1 MAEANTPRPL
11 FRRYAEAKVAT
22 ALEDTRV
29 VLVVGPRQAGKTTLV
44 RRFVTKDRPYLTLD
58 DDATAEQARTD
69 PVAFVRGLGAAV
81 IDEIQRVPQ
90 LLLAIKQSVDT
101 DPRPGRF
108 LLTGSANVMALPK
121 VGDSLAGRIATVTL
135 LPLAQAEIEQAPG
148 RLIERLFAGERPVLE
163 GPPVYGDALVERV
176 ITGGYPEALKRSTAV
191 RRIAWHEDYLLT
203 VLDRDVRDI
212 ADLEQ
217 LARLPLLTRMVA
229 EQTGQIVNHRAIS
242 VALGLSIQTV
252 QKYVSVLE
260 RLFLLRTLTP
270 WYTNRLSRLIKSPK
284 LHLLDSGL
292 LATLRE
298 TDMDAVKADRT
309 RLGPLLESFVVSEV
323 LKLLTWSDRSATV
336 MHFRTRE
343 QDEVDLVLEDRRGR
357 IVAIEVKAGATL
369 RLKDLNGL
377 RKIQEAAGDKFVR
390 GLILHD
396 HDRVTPFD
404 EKLQGAPVSLL
415 WQM

>member
-1 MAEANTPRPL
+1 MNPDDQTRPL
-11 FRRYAEAKVAT
+11 FRRYAEANVAT

-44 RRFVTKDRPYLTLD
+44 QRFVAPDRPYVTLD
-58 DDATAEQARTD
+58 DAATLERARTD
-69 PVAFVRGLGAAV
+69 PVAFLRALDGAV
-81 IDEIQRVPQ
+81 IDEIQRAPQ
-90 LLLAIKQSVDT
+90 LLLAIKQSVDADT
-101 DPRPGRF
+101 RPGRF

-121 VGDSLAGRIATVTL
+121 VGDSLAGRIEVVSL
-135 LPLAQAEIEQAPG
+135 LPLAQAEIEQSPG
-148 RLIERLFAGERPVLE
+148 RLIDRLFAGEGPVLE
-163 GPPVYGDALVERV
+163 MPPVYGDALIDRV
-176 ITGGYPEALKRSTAV
+176 IKGGYPEAFRRTTTG
-191 RRIAWHEDYLLT
+191 RRIAWHEDYLAM

-217 LARLPLLTRMVA
+217 LEKLPRLTQMVA
-229 EQTGQIVNHRAIS
+229 EQTGQLVNHRAIS
-242 VALGLSIQTV
+242 VALGLSIVTV
-252 QKYVSVLE
+252 QKYIGVLE
-260 RLFLLRTLTP
+260 RLFLLRSLAP

-298 TDMDAVKADRT
+298 TDQATIKADRT
-309 RLGPLLESFVVSEV
+309 RFGPLLESFVVGEV
-323 LKLLTWSDRSATV
+323 QKLLTWSERKATP

-343 QDEVDLVLEDRRGR
+343 QDEVDLVLEDKRGR
-357 IVAIEVKAGATL
+357 IVGIEVKSAATL
-369 RLKDLNGL
+369 RSKDFSGL
-377 RKIQEAAGDKFVR
+377 QKLQAASGDKFVQ

-404 EKLQGAPVSLL
+404 EKIRAAPVSLL